1 MTKKIFIIIL
11 ILLFG
16 LKNSFSQNNI
26 QIIAKI
32 NDQIITNIDI
42 KKEISYLKIL
52 NPKLKN
58 LEEDKISQI
67 AKNSLINEKI
77 KKNEL
82 LKIFNFEAEINVI
95 DNILNDLL
103 TNLNYNNVSELQEEL
118 LKKNTYSINQ
128 IKEKLKIEFFWN
140 KIIIDK
146 FKSQV
151 KIDKE
156 KLLNKIKKNNNN
168 FKNEYLLAEIFFK
181 KEKNT
186 SISEQFEKIK
196 QSINEVGFNNT
207 ASIYSD
213 SQSAN
218 FGGKIGWIQEDSLS
232 EIIINELKKIKSGQI
247 TNLIKLGNNYLI
259 LKIEQIKKT
268 KVKKDINETL
278 NRMIEYEKNRQLNQ
292 FSKIYFNK
300 IKINYSI
307 NEK

>member
-1 MTKKIFIIIL
+1 MTKKILLIFVIL
-11 ILLFG
+11 WLG
-16 LKNSFSQNNI
+16 SKNSFSKNNI
-26 QIIAKI
+26 HIIAKI
-32 NDQIITNIDI
+32 NDQIITNLDL
-42 KKEISYLKIL
+42 KSEISYLKIL

-58 LEEDKISQI
+58 LEENKISQI

-82 LKIFNFEAEINVI
+82 VKIFDFEADIKVI
-95 DNILNDLL
+95 DNILKDYF
-103 TNLNYNNVSELQEEL
+103 TSLNYKNEDEFKKEL
-118 LKKNTYSINQ
+118 LKRNTYSILQ
-128 IKEKLKIEFFWN
+128 IKEKLKVEFLWN
-140 KIIIDK
+140 KIILDK

-168 FKNEYLLAEIFFK
+168 FKKEYLLSEIFFK

-186 SISEQFEKIK
+186 SVSEQFKKIK
-196 QSINEVGFNNT
+196 QSINEIGFNNT
-207 ASIYSD
+207 ASMYSD

-218 FGGKIGWIQEDSLS
+218 FGGNIGWVQEDSLS
-232 EIIINELKKIKSGQI
+232 EIIINELKKIKTGEI
-247 TNLIKLGNNYLI
+247 TNLIKLGNNFLI
-259 LKIEQIKKT
+259 LKVEQIKKT
-268 KVKKDINETL
+268 KVKKDINQTL
-278 NRMIEYEKNRQLNQ
+278 NRMIEFEKNRQLNQ

>member
-1 MTKKIFIIIL
+1 M
-11 ILLFG
+11 LFG

>member
-16 LKNSFSQNNI
+16 SKNSFSQNNI

-103 TNLNYNNVSELQEEL
+103 TNLNYNNVSELQE
-118 LKKNTYSINQ
+118 
-128 IKEKLKIEFFWN
+128 
-140 KIIIDK
+140 
-146 FKSQV
+146 
-151 KIDKE
+151 
-156 KLLNKIKKNNNN
+156 
-168 FKNEYLLAEIFFK
+168 
-181 KEKNT
+181 
-186 SISEQFEKIK
+186 
-196 QSINEVGFNNT
+196 
-207 ASIYSD
+207 
-213 SQSAN
+213 
-218 FGGKIGWIQEDSLS
+218 
-232 EIIINELKKIKSGQI
+232 
-247 TNLIKLGNNYLI
+247 
-259 LKIEQIKKT
+259 
-268 KVKKDINETL
+268 
-278 NRMIEYEKNRQLNQ
+278 
-292 FSKIYFNK
+292 
-300 IKINYSI
+300 
-307 NEK
+307 